1 MITVIIPTLNEE
13 KRIGEII
20 RYVKTKP
27 IVTEIIVI
35 DDGSTDNT
43 FNIAKKEGAK
53 VYLSSLLGKGASMH
67 DGLVRSKNEK
77 VLFLDGDI
85 FNFSNELIDSMIQPL
100 LSEEADFVKGKFH
113 RASGR
118 VTELTAKPLLKIFFP
133 ELLAFEQ
140 PLGGIIAA
148 NRDFL
153 NNIKF
158 ENDYGVDIGLL
169 IDVSQ
174 LGARITEIE
183 VGYLDH
189 DHQPLEALSKMSLQ
203 VVRTILTKASKYR
216 RLHPFSIG
224 DSSERERFEK
234 FQYGSILQELEE
246 NQPVVLFDMDGTLI
260 EGSFIEAIT
269 HYTGLRHELNG
280 LLGNHQLDSRYR
292 TKMIAQVLRGI
303 PKQTFEKIARTIPLK
318 PHAQETIIELRK
330 SGYRVGIITDSYFI
344 ASEIIRRR
352 IFADFSIAHLLDFNK
367 GKATGEITLSP
378 FMQFENGCKEHQIC
392 KANFI
397 HHLRA
402 ANTSPNDH
410 QVLSVGNGENDICL
424 FKHSEQSFAIY
435 PQSPDVTA
443 NAKTKIANLK
453 ELLKYV

>member
-20 RYVKTKP
+20 RYVKTKA
-27 IVTEIIVI
+27 IVSEIIVI
-35 DDGSTDNT
+35 DDGSTDDT
-43 FNIAKKEGAK
+43 FAIAKAEGAK

-67 DGLVRSKNEK
+67 DGLGRSKNEK

-85 FNFSNELIDSMIQPL
+85 FNFSHDLVDKMVQPL
-100 LSEEADFVKGKFH
+100 ISEEADFVKGKFN

-133 ELLAFEQ
+133 ELLTFEQ

-153 NNIKF
+153 NNLKF

-169 IDVSQ
+169 IDVAQ
-174 LGARITEIE
+174 LGARIKEVE

-203 VVRTILTKASKYR
+203 VVRTILTKAAKYR

-224 DSSERERFEK
+224 DATERERFEK
-234 FQYGSILQELEE
+234 FQYGSILHELEE
-246 NQPVVLFDMDGTLI
+246 NQPIVLFDMDGTLI
-260 EGSFIEAIT
+260 EGSFFEALT

-292 TKMIAQVLRGI
+292 TKMIAQVLRGV

-344 ASEIIRRR
+344 ASEIVRRR
-352 IFADFSIAHLLDFNK
+352 IFADFSIAHLLEFNK

-378 FMQFENGCKEHQIC
+378 FMQYEEGCTKHPIC

-397 HHLRA
+397 HHIKRA
-402 ANTSPNDH
+402 LNFVND
-410 QVLSVGNGENDICL
+410 QRIISVGNGENDICL
-424 FKHSEQSFAIY
+424 FKQSNESFAIY
-435 PQSPDVTA
+435 PQTHEVTT
-443 NAKTKIANLK
+443 NASKKIANLK
-453 ELLKYV
+453 ELLNYL